1 MSPPARPETAPAA
14 PGTSLWR
21 GAALNLA
28 ARLATVALGLAILVV
43 VARQGPQVQGAF
55 SLFVAIE
62 AAVLALGS
70 GLGLLLA
77 REAARGALAPTRLRR
92 GLAAALAAGV
102 VAALVLAAVARM
114 SDSEPYRLLWVMA
127 LAAPCLLL
135 APTAVGLW
143 MGQGRLV
150 ALNVAQV
157 GAPALVLALLLAF
170 GVAAGPATGPSSAAA
185 SAAATGAGL
194 LAVLAAWA
202 IAKALAAGLAAGW
215 ALARPQV
222 TLAAA
227 PPMPVGEAWR
237 FMAAIAL
244 ANVVSLANYRATLF
258 VLERA
263 HGLAEAGVYSVAVQ
277 VAELLWLLSQAVT
290 VSAYARIGSTD
301 TALARATALR
311 AVRLGLGAALA
322 AAPLLGLAA
331 WLLLPAVLGQAYRA
345 SLVPL
350 ALLLPGVAAYA
361 AASAL
366 SAYYTQHLGRPHW
379 AAGIAG
385 LSLALT
391 LVVAALAV
399 PRWGAAGAA
408 VATSSAFLIAVGVAL
423 ALFARDTGLG
433 WAALLR
439 GDNARLPPAP

>member
-157 GAPALVLALLLAF
+157 GSPALVLALLLAF
-170 GVAAGPATGPSSAAA
+170 GVAAGPAIGPPSAAA
-185 SAAATGAGL
+185 AGAGL

-202 IAKALAAGLAAGW
+202 IAKALAGSLAAGW
-215 ALARPQV
+215 ALARPQA

-227 PPMPVGEAWR
+227 PPMPIGEAWR

-385 LSLALT
+385 LSLVLT

-408 VATSSAFLIAVGVAL
+408 VATSTAFLVAVGVAL
-423 ALFARDTGLG
+423 ALFARVTGLG

-439 GDNARLPPAP
+439 GVNARLPPAP